1 MKNFWLDK
9 MHVGFILDGNGRWAA
24 NKSLPRSIGHK
35 KGAENVE
42 DILKSCKELGI
53 SHVTLYAFSTEN
65 WSRPVFEIKA
75 LMKLFHY
82 YLKKK
87 LTMLYQENVKVVI
100 IGDITPFP
108 KFIKNYIINLEELT
122 KNNDGM
128 SLNLAMNYGGRSE
141 IVRATKGI
149 VKAVSEGTISAE
161 DLDEQLFSQYLY
173 TKGQKDPDLII
184 RTAGEK
190 RLSNF
195 LLWQSAYSE
204 LYFVDKNWPDFNQ
217 TDLID
222 ALDHYKSRKR
232 KYGSLEVSE
241 KTTRERVI

>member
-1 MKNFWLDK
+1 

-24 NKSLPRSIGHK
+24 NKALPRSVGHK

-42 DILKSCKELGI
+42 DILKSCISLGI
-53 SHVTLYAFSTEN
+53 SNVTLYAFSTEN

-100 IGDITPFP
+100 IGDTKPFP
-108 KFIKNYIINLEELT
+108 RVIKNYIKNLEELT
-122 KNNDGM
+122 KKNDGM
-128 SLNLAMNYGGRSE
+128 LLNLAMNYGGRSE

-149 VKAVSEGTISAE
+149 VKAFSNGKARLEDIDEKMFAE
-161 DLDEQLFSQYLY
+161 YLY

-204 LYFVDKNWPDFNQ
+204 LYFVDKNWPDFNR
-217 TDLID
+217 TDLIN
-222 ALDHYKSRKR
+222 ALEHYKSRKR
-232 KYGSLEVSE
+232 KFGSLEVSQRAAR
-241 KTTRERVI
+241 KQVI

>member
-1 MKNFWLDK
+1 

-24 NKSLPRSIGHK
+24 SKSLPRSIGHK

-42 DILKSCKELGI
+42 VILKSCKNLGI
-53 SHVTLYAFSTEN
+53 ENVTLYAFSTEN
-65 WSRPVFEIKA
+65 WSRPVFEVKA

-100 IGDITPFP
+100 IVDINPFP
-108 KFIKNYIINLEELT
+108 RVIKDYIKNLEELT

-128 SLNLAMNYGGRSE
+128 CLNLAMNYGGRSE
-141 IVRATKGI
+141 IVKATKQI
-149 VKAVSEGTISAE
+149 VKAIS
-161 DLDEQLFSQYLY
+161 DGIIRMNDIDEHLFSQYLY
-173 TKGQKDPDLII
+173 THGQNDPDLII

-204 LYFVDKNWPDFNQ
+204 LYFVEKNWPDFTQ
-217 TDLID
+217 SDLVE
-222 ALDHYKSRKR
+222 ALNYFNSRKR
-232 KYGSLEVSE
+232 KFGSLETVEKSVRNRVS
-241 KTTRERVI
+241 

>member
-1 MKNFWLDK
+1 

-42 DILKSCKELGI
+42 TILKSCRDLGI
-53 SHVTLYAFSTEN
+53 SNVTLYAFSTEN
-65 WSRPVFEIKA
+65 WNRPVFEVKA

-87 LTMLYQENVKVVI
+87 LTTLYQENVRVVI
-100 IGDITPFP
+100 IGDIRPFP
-108 KFIKNYIINLEELT
+108 KVIRDYIKNLEELT

-128 SLNLAMNYGGRSE
+128 LLNLAMNYGGRSE
-141 IVRATKGI
+141 IVKWFSDGKI
-149 VKAVSEGTISAE
+149 KPE
-161 DLDEQLFSQYLY
+161 DIDEKLFAKHLY
-173 TKGQKDPDLII
+173 TNGQNDPDLII

-204 LYFVDKNWPDFNQ
+204 LYFVEKNWPDFNRE
-217 TDLID
+217 DLIE
-222 ALDHYKSRKR
+222 ALNEFNSRKR
-232 KYGSLEVSE
+232 RYGSLETKE
-241 KTTRERVI
+241 KTNRNQVI

>member
-1 MKNFWLDK
+1 

-42 DILKSCKELGI
+42 TILKSCRDLGI
-53 SHVTLYAFSTEN
+53 SNVTLYAFSTEN
-65 WSRPVFEIKA
+65 WNRPVFEIKA

-87 LTMLYQENVKVVI
+87 LTTLYQENVKVVI
-100 IGDITPFP
+100 IGDVRPFP
-108 KFIKNYIINLEELT
+108 KVIKDYIKNLEELT

-128 SLNLAMNYGGRSE
+128 LLNLAMNYGGRSD
-141 IVRATKGI
+141 IVRATRGI
-149 VKAVSEGTISAE
+149 VKWFSDGKIKLK
-161 DLDEQLFSQYLY
+161 DIDEKLFAKHLY
-173 TKGQKDPDLII
+173 TSGQNDPDLII

-204 LYFVDKNWPDFNQ
+204 LYFVEKNWPDFNRE
-217 TDLID
+217 DLIE
-222 ALDHYKSRKR
+222 ALNEFNSRKR
-232 KYGSLEVSE
+232 RYGSLETKE
-241 KTTRERVI
+241 KTNRNQVI

>member
-1 MKNFWLDK
+1 

-42 DILKSCKELGI
+42 TILKSCRDLGI
-53 SHVTLYAFSTEN
+53 SNVTLYAFSTEN
-65 WSRPVFEIKA
+65 WNRPVFEVKA

-87 LTMLYQENVKVVI
+87 LTTLYQENVKVVI
-100 IGDITPFP
+100 IGDVRPFP
-108 KFIKNYIINLEELT
+108 KVIKDYIKNLEELT

-128 SLNLAMNYGGRSE
+128 LLNLAMNYGGRSE
-141 IVRATKGI
+141 IVRATRGI
-149 VKAVSEGTISAE
+149 VKWFSDGKIKLK
-161 DLDEQLFSQYLY
+161 DIDEKLFAKHLY
-173 TKGQKDPDLII
+173 TNGQNDPDLII

-204 LYFVDKNWPDFNQ
+204 LYFAEKNWPDFNRE
-217 TDLID
+217 DLIE
-222 ALDHYKSRKR
+222 ALNEFNSRKR
-232 KYGSLEVSE
+232 KYGSLETKE
-241 KTTRERVI
+241 KTNRNQVI